1 MRCEKQNSMLLKSNR
16 VGVLSVFL
24 RDNKKDDCK
33 EVYCLG
39 VFSYLQSFF
48 YRAKCTKRCA
58 HSLSIKMKIQ
68 QNESYPTVCYGIK
81 TKKYH

>member
-1 MRCEKQNSMLLKSNR
+1 MRCEKQNNMLFKSNR

-24 RDNKKDDCK
+24 RDNKKDDGK

-39 VFSYLQSFF
+39 VFSCLQSFF
-48 YRAKCTKRCA
+48 YCAKWDKRCA
-58 HSLSIKMKIQ
+58 HNLLIKMKTQ
-68 QNESYPTVCYGIK
+68 QNESEPTVCHAIK

>member
-1 MRCEKQNSMLLKSNR
+1 MLFKSNR

-24 RDNKKDDCK
+24 RDNKKDDGK

-39 VFSYLQSFF
+39 VFSCLQSFF
-48 YRAKCTKRCA
+48 YCAKWDKRCA
-58 HSLSIKMKIQ
+58 HNLLIKMKTQ
-68 QNESYPTVCYGIK
+68 QNESEPTVCHAIK

>member
-1 MRCEKQNSMLLKSNR
+1 MGCEKQNSMLFKSNR
-16 VGVLSVFL
+16 VGLLSVFL

-33 EVYCLG
+33 EVYYFG
-39 VFSYLQSFF
+39 AFSCLQSFF

-58 HSLSIKMKIQ
+58 HNLSIKMKIQ
-68 QNESYPTVCYGIK
+68 QNESYPTVSYGIK

>member
-1 MRCEKQNSMLLKSNR
+1 MRCEKQNNMLLKSNR
-16 VGVLSVFL
+16 VGLLSVFL
-24 RDNKKDDCK
+24 RDNKKDDGK

-39 VFSYLQSFF
+39 VFSYLQRFF
-48 YRAKCTKRCA
+48 YRTKWDKRCA

-68 QNESYPTVCYGIK
+68 QNESYPTVSYGIK

>member
-1 MRCEKQNSMLLKSNR
+1 MLFKSSR
-16 VGVLSVFL
+16 VGLLSVFL

-39 VFSYLQSFF
+39 VFSYLQNFF
-48 YRAKCTKRCA
+48 YRAKYTKRCA

-68 QNESYPTVCYGIK
+68 QNESYPAVSYGIK

>member
-1 MRCEKQNSMLLKSNR
+1 MRCEKQNNILFKSNR

-33 EVYCLG
+33 EVHCLG
-39 VFSYLQSFF
+39 LFSYSQRFF

>member
-1 MRCEKQNSMLLKSNR
+1 MRCEKQNNMPLKNNR
-16 VGVLSVFL
+16 VGLLSVFL

-33 EVYCLG
+33 EAYCLG

-48 YRAKCTKRCA
+48 YRAKCAKRCA
-58 HSLSIKMKIQ
+58 NSLSIKMKIQ

>member
-1 MRCEKQNSMLLKSNR
+1 MWCEKQNSMLFKSNR
-16 VGVLSVFL
+16 VGLLSVFL
-24 RDNKKDDCK
+24 RDNKKDDGK

-48 YRAKCTKRCA
+48 YRAKCTKKCVN
-58 HSLSIKMKIQ
+58 SLSIKMKIQ
-68 QNESYPTVCYGIK
+68 QNESYPTVSYGIK